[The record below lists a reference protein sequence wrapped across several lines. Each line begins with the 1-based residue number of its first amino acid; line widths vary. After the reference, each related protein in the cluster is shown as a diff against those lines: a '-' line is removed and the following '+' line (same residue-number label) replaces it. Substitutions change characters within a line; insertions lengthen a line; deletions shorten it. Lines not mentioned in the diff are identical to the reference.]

1 MGKSIISEGKTTS
14 EAIQKGLNELKLT
27 KKDVDI
33 KILEEN
39 NKKSFFDI
47 LAPRIV
53 KVELTVRDE
62 IKESVQKNNIDNNGN
77 NSDKINYEEHFVNDE
92 EFSII
97 RNNLE
102 QFLKEFFKNIKLENV
117 EYKIINEKNCVKVDI
132 NGENLNCLIGYRGET
147 LNAFQTL
154 ISRIGNKGLEN
165 RCRIIVDIA
174 GYREK
179 RIKVLEDL
187 AIKVSKTV
195 EKNRKSI
202 TLEPM
207 SAFERK
213 IIHNKLQSH
222 QKVTTRSIG
231 NEPNRKIIIEMK

>member
-1 MGKSIISEGKTTS
+1 MGKSIISQGKTTS
-14 EAIQKGLNELKLT
+14 EAIQKGLNELRLS

-33 KILEEN
+33 KVLEAD

-62 IKESVQKNNIDNNGN
+62 IEKETSIQKNNINN
-77 NSDKINYEEHFVNDE
+77 NSDKNNYEEHLINDN
-92 EFSII
+92 EFAII
-97 RNNLE
+97 KNNLE
-102 QFLKEFFKNIKLENV
+102 QFLKEFFKNIKLENI
-117 EYKIINEKNCVKVDI
+117 EYKIINEIKSVKVDI
-132 NGENLNCLIGYRGET
+132 KGENLNSLIGYRGET
-147 LNAFQTL
+147 LNALQTL

-165 RCRIIVDIA
+165 RCRIILDIA

-213 IIHNKLQSH
+213 IIHNKLQSNL
-222 QKVTTRSIG
+222 KITTRSIG
-231 NEPNRKIIIEMK
+231 NEPNRKIVIEMK

>member
-33 KILEEN
+33 KILGED

-62 IKESVQKNNIDNNGN
+62 IEKTTQKNNIDNNSN
-77 NSDKINYEEHFVNDE
+77 NNDKINYE